1 MTTAP
6 SSRPRILRQDIIDLL
21 APLQELGAYASPDP
35 IEQASLIDLGVTL
48 TIAREAKVILF
59 DTEQALA
66 LKPALDRFAENLSE
80 YRLPFPS
87 VMLQFST
94 PIPEV
99 ALLPS
104 AEQTVEMRQLGIAED
119 QILALL
125 LGQEEDTTGRLV
137 NSASAWFASTTA
149 NRVSWRDD
157 ERAHLRML
165 PQVGR
170 ASEDA
175 QRNKAQIRNL
185 AIACIAYINCENIT
199 LEMQAVAEKINRK
212 RAREGKRVL
221 EDYYV
226 CRLRPSRGE
235 SAEGDAAA
243 QTHGFRY
250 DVRGHFRR
258 LPDGKLTWVRAHQRG
273 LAHELYRPKVY
284 KTE

>member
-1 MTTAP
+1 MTAAP
-6 SSRPRILRQDIIDLL
+6 NSRPRILRQDIIDLL
-21 APLQELGAYASPDP
+21 APLQELAAYASPDP
-35 IEQASLIDLGVTL
+35 VEQASLIDLGVTL
-48 TIAREAKVILF
+48 TVAREAKVILF

-104 AEQTVEMRQLGIAED
+104 AEQTAEMRQMGIAED

-125 LGQEEDTTGRLV
+125 LGQEEDEAGRLV

-199 LEMQAVAEKINRK
+199 LEVQAVAEKINRK

-235 SAEGDAAA
+235 SAEGETLA

-273 LAHELYRPKVY
+273 LAHELYKPKVY
-284 KTE
+284 KAE